1 MEKIQSLNFLDE
13 IKILN
18 GYFAKFDD
26 DFDDYDYDDEDFDDD
41 DDFDDEDFDNDD
53 DFDDEDFESKQT
65 GIPWTTPM

>member
-41 DDFDDEDFDNDD
+41 DDFDDEDFD
-53 DFDDEDFESKQT
+53 DDE
-65 GIPWTTPM
+65 